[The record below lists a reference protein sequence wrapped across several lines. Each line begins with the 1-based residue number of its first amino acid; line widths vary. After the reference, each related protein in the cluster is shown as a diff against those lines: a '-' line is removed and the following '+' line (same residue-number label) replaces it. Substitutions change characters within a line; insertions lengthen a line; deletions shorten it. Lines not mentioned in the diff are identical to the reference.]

1 MAESQLITVE
11 TIVNVP
17 VEKAWKCWTTPEDI
31 VQWNHASDEWHC
43 PKAVNDL
50 RVGGMFS
57 YIMAAKDGSFSFD
70 FNGTYTKVVPN
81 EQIDYVIEG
90 GRTVSIIFAEQGDN
104 TRVVE
109 TFESETQNPV
119 ELQQQGWQSIVDN
132 FKKHA
137 EAQK

>member
-1 MAESQLITVE
+1 
-11 TIVNVP
+11 
-17 VEKAWKCWTTPEDI
+17 

>member
-50 RVGGMFS
+50 RVGGTFS